1 MRNALSEFRKFDLEG
16 EGICT
21 PMHQQLL
28 HAQFLTGWIDKA
40 VLFPV
45 MKACFTYSL
54 PEKEIRTLLGS
65 PTLKSMVSVLVNS
78 LVIIYLHII

>member
-1 MRNALSEFRKFDLEG
+1 MRNALTEFKKFDLEG
-16 EGICT
+16 EGECYCT
-21 PMHQQLL
+21 LCIKNVVSL
-28 HAQFLTGWIDKA
+28 FSIGWIDKA

-65 PTLKSMVSVLVNS
+65 PTLKSMASLIYFQNS
-78 LVIIYLHII
+78 YY